1 VIEPTLE
8 EALDL
13 IDAGDFEGALTKL
26 RAIDPEQLEEED
38 RVEYTRSVAQCLS
51 QTGQFE
57 DAEKTL
63 QQALKTLP
71 GDTTLLCE
79 LGIVLSES
87 GREEQAR
94 RHFEHLLTLAPQDPS
109 VAYNYGAV
117 LEKLHQ
123 MEDAAAQYRAA
134 LKLDESFDWAWLR
147 LAECLASLEKD
158 EEAVRAYEEYL
169 GRRADDGDAW
179 IGLAALHR
187 DSGRFDEASR
197 CFEQAEATEADR
209 ESLYYEWIVSD
220 LRRSDA
226 AAATARLKQLAD
238 ANPRGSRRFF
248 AEAFIAQAQGD
259 LEMVRL
265 RAWQGAGRSLN
276 EDWDNALDGF
286 ADAMRI
292 FEENRWPKDA
302 VRLFDQAVQSD
313 ILEEDL
319 LRSYNAIQSPM
330 QGKGIWVAMTLSAR
344 PAADPECRTR
354 YSRAFEVE
362 APNLR
367 AAKLMA
373 LRLEKRLGGRAVR
386 VEQTGQPSEVKDY
399 HPGVVWADD
408 PRWEDG
414 HGPSPF

>member
-26 RAIDPEQLEEED
+26 RAIDPGQLDQED
-38 RVEYTRSVAQCLS
+38 RVEYARSVAQCLS

-57 DAEKTL
+57 EAEKTL

-71 GDTTLLCE
+71 GDVTLLCE

-94 RHFEHLLTLAPQDPS
+94 RHFEHLLTLAPNDPS

-123 MEDAAAQYRAA
+123 LEDAATQYRVA

-147 LAECLASLEKD
+147 LAECLASLDKD
-158 EEAVRAYEEYL
+158 EESVRAYGEYL
-169 GRRADDGDAW
+169 SRRPDDGDAW
-179 IGLAALHR
+179 IGLATLHR
-187 DSGRFDEASR
+187 DAGRYDEAARS
-197 CFEQAEATEADR
+197 FERAEATEADR
-209 ESLYYEWIVSD
+209 EALYYEWIVSD
-220 LRRSDA
+220 LRRSDTA
-226 AAATARLKQLAD
+226 AASERLKSLIK

-276 EDWDNALDGF
+276 EDWDSALDGF

-292 FEENRWPKDA
+292 FEENHWPKDA

-319 LRSYNAIQSPM
+319 LRSYNAILNPLQK
-330 QGKGIWVAMTLSAR
+330 KGIWVAMTLSAR
-344 PAADPECRTR
+344 PATDPECRSR
-354 YSRAFEVE
+354 YTRAFEVE
-362 APNLR
+362 APNIR

-386 VEQTGQPSEVKDY
+386 VEKTGQTSEITDY

-408 PRWEDG
+408 PRWDG
-414 HGPSPF
+414 SQGPAPF